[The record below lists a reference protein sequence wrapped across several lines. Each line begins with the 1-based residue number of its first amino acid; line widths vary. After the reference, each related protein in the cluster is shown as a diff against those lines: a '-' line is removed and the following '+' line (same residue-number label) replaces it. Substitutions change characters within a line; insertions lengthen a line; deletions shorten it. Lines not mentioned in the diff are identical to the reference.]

1 MSITAV
7 MGLGFNL
14 IQMKILHQGDAGYHL
29 GGKCSGHDHGEEGH
43 SHEGGHAGHSHA
55 AGEKCGGHGKDE
67 KKGED
72 KEVTRRN
79 INVDAAFLHAL
90 GDMIMS
96 IGVIIAATFI
106 YFGGP
111 DFTIADPICTFIFSV
126 IVCFTVTPIV
136 KECVNVLM
144 EGAPSEVD
152 TDKLIAEIQGL
163 GDDVGLHDFHIW
175 SVSAGKFAMSTHV
188 TTKQNS

>member
-1 MSITAV
+1 
-7 MGLGFNL
+7 MGGGSCS
-14 IQMKILHQGDAGYHL
+14 HDHGD
-29 GGKCSGHDHGEEGH
+29 GGGHDHDHGH
-43 SHEGGHAGHSHA
+43 SHGDGGDCAGHSHD
-55 AGEKCGGHGKDE
+55 HS
-67 KKGED
+67 KGEEG
-72 KEVTRRN
+72 KESKCEHSHAEGEEHTHDHAHDHADEEPKQRRN

-96 IGVIIAATFI
+96 IGVIIAAIFI

-111 DFTIADPICTFIFSV
+111 DFTIADPICTFVFSV

-152 TDKLIAEIQGL
+152 TEKLIAEI
-163 GDDVGLHDFHIW
+163 
-175 SVSAGKFAMSTHV
+175 
-188 TTKQNS
+188 